1 MAIYHAN
8 IKSFSR
14 GKGQSS
20 VAAAAYRA
28 GICLKETRTDI
39 KHNYSRKKGVV
50 SYHMLAP
57 FGAPAWCW
65 DAKTFWDINESFESR
80 ANARTARE
88 VEVALPQS
96 LNGKQRQALALDL
109 GQLLVNRY
117 KVAVLAAIHAPP
129 KKGDERNHH
138 VHLLL
143 SAREVHH
150 YGLGDR
156 ACSEFDA
163 RQGRGAE
170 EIRRLRKA
178 ISGVINDHL
187 KMANVAVRVDHRSLA
202 AQARSAALN
211 NDLERAR
218 ELSRAPTKHLG
229 KSKVA
234 LMRKT
239 KVTTTIQGTGREVA
253 SFLTKLVST
262 RASKNMIHGVPKGHS
277 HQSALDDLQRERQ
290 AKASSGG
297 NISNPSAKQ
306 SYSEVRSA
314 PSFYTDLTRQVSS
327 VTRIAR
333 SQGKDAEILNK
344 EAELIEK
351 WIEAQQEIA
360 KQSLNL
366 LRSIPGIQIEQC
378 FQDAY
383 GALLCKTAKSYTA
396 KPLLFEDTEILA
408 RAMKRYA
415 CMIVRPHRAR
425 VAYLAAQAQLSEHS
439 GSLNTP
445 QAARAHRHYQ
455 RKKTLVSK
463 RVLQIQERRLCL
475 ARQAMIEAHK
485 ALEANFTIKAM
496 VQPASLDEPGS
507 MPSGIE
513 GGWELKFRPPRPTM

>member
-28 GICLKETRTDI
+28 GICLRETRTDI
-39 KHNYSRKKGVV
+39 KHNYSKKKGVV

-96 LNGKQRQALALDL
+96 LNGKQRQSLALDL

-170 EIRRLRKA
+170 EIRRLRKD

-187 KMANVAVRVDHRSLA
+187 KKANVAVRVDHRSLA

-211 NDLERAR
+211 NDFERAR

-253 SFLTKLVST
+253 SFLTKLVSN
-262 RASKNMIHGVPKGHS
+262 RASRNMIHGVPKGHS
-277 HQSALDDLQRERQ
+277 HQLALDDFQRERQ
-290 AKASSGG
+290 AQTSCG
-297 NISNPSAKQ
+297 SNNFNASAKQ
-306 SYSEVRSA
+306 SYSEIPSA
-314 PSFYTDLTRQVSS
+314 PSFYTGLTRQVSG
-327 VTRIAR
+327 VARIAR

-351 WIEAQQEIA
+351 WIKAQQDVAE
-360 KQSLNL
+360 QSLDL

-425 VAYLAAQAQLSEHS
+425 VAYLAAQAQLSEHT
-439 GSLNTP
+439 GSPNTP
-445 QAARAHRHYQ
+445 QAARAQQHYQ

-463 RVLQIQERRLCL
+463 RVLKIQGRRTGL
-475 ARQAMIEAHK
+475 ARQSMMRAYQDLEAHFRLRSK
-485 ALEANFTIKAM
+485 VTTTPVEDTSD
-496 VQPASLDEPGS
+496 QPVGL
-507 MPSGIE
+507 
-513 GGWELKFRPPRPTM
+513 GGHHDLRPRFSPKP